1 VDEPDGAISV
11 DGLILG
17 TYMHGFFDSSPL
29 RAAIL
34 TNLARRKGI
43 APRDWGRAPPTTR
56 STAWPPTSASTWICR
71 GFMGCWGCEVVGRG
85 GG

>member
-43 APRDWGRAPPTTR
+43 APRDWGRA
-56 STAWPPTSASTWICR
+56 TADDPFDRLAAHLREHLDMPRIY
-71 GFMGCWGCEVVGRG
+71 GLLGL
-85 GG
+85 